1 MDPALRQLLILRLRG
16 GLRQRVNQ
24 LASLR
29 GLLFSLAFGAIV
41 WFLIASN
48 GSSDA
53 GLFGTEALDRQEL
66 SAQIMT
72 FMPLTMLG
80 LSLLTVL
87 MTTGPTFHFSPNE
100 INFLFTGPF
109 RRRDLILYKFGAY
122 VGGVILTSLFIT
134 LIVPPQTGTAL
145 SVFVATLLTLVFV
158 QLNSAVIGMAGH
170 ALDGSRFAKIRW
182 PATALLGA
190 IALATLLYAWFTP
203 DRGIIDLLSAF
214 RHSWIGTIILIP
226 YIVFAE
232 LYVATSASQLALWA
246 LVAVVINAAL
256 LWAVIVLDTRTTDRS
271 LAENARLSS
280 RWDRIKQ
287 GGSFFATQQ
296 TEVRSIRRAPI
307 VAGMGPIAWR
317 QVLNALRNSFKLMI
331 VFVGLAACVTPISLA
346 LNAPITDV
354 QTLMIIYVFIAFILP
369 RNLICD
375 FRGDLSRMEIY
386 KTLPIAPWRICA
398 GQLVVQVLLAY
409 VIALTIIASALVFE
423 DSVTP
428 QIALVL
434 AAFALPL
441 TFLIYAVENTVHLL
455 FPVKLVAMGRADF
468 EFLGRS
474 IVEFIAKTI
483 FVFTAMAAAG
493 AVGLVTFKGMGTRI
507 GPAWIVQLAHTDAV
521 RASDT
526 GRNAICFPA
535 LRRRRNHRLRHK
547 VRHTG

>member
-16 GLRQRVNQ
+16 GLRQRLLQ

-29 GLLFSLAFGAIV
+29 GLLFSLAFGGII

-53 GLFGTEALDRQEL
+53 SLFGSAALDRQTL
-66 SAQIMT
+66 SEQIMT
-72 FMPLTMLG
+72 FMPLSMLG

-122 VGGVILTSLFIT
+122 VAGVTLTSVFVT
-134 LIVPPQTGTAL
+134 LIAPPQTGSAL
-145 SVFVATLLTLVFV
+145 AVFIATLLTLVFV

-170 ALDGSRFAKIRW
+170 TLDGSTLARIRW
-182 PATALLGA
+182 PATVLLCT
-190 IALATLLYAWFTP
+190 IAVVAVLYAWVTP
-203 DRGIIDLLSAF
+203 DRGIIDLLSEF
-214 RHSWIGTIILIP
+214 RHSWMGSIILIP

-232 LYVATSASQLALWA
+232 LFVATSVSQLALWVV
-246 LVAVVINAAL
+246 VAVVINAAL
-256 LWAVIVLDTRTTDRS
+256 LRAVIVLDARTTDRS
-271 LAENARLSS
+271 VAENARLSN

-287 GGSFFATQQ
+287 GGSFFATQR
-296 TEVRSIRRAPI
+296 TEMRSIRRAPI
-307 VAGMGPIAWR
+307 LGGLGPIAWR
-317 QVLNALRNSFKLMI
+317 QALNASRNSFKLFM
-331 VFVGLAACVTPISLA
+331 VFVGLAACIAPMSSALGAPVTEGH
-346 LNAPITDV
+346 
-354 QTLMIIYVFIAFILP
+354 TLMIIYVFIAFILP

-409 VIALTIIASALVFE
+409 AVALTILVSAFVFE
-423 DSVTP
+423 DIVTT
-428 QIALVL
+428 QVALVA

-441 TFLIYAVENTVHLL
+441 TLLIYALENTVHLL
-455 FPVKLVAMGRADF
+455 FPTKLVAMGRADF

-474 IVEFIAKTI
+474 IVEFIAKSF
-483 FVFTAMAAAG
+483 FVFAAMAASG
-493 AVGLVTFKGMGTRI
+493 AVGLITFKTI
-507 GPAWIVQLAHTDAV
+507 GPTLFLPGLACWLTLTLFGLLTLVALQFAFRRFAV
-521 RASDT
+521 AETID
-526 GRNAICFPA
+526 
-535 LRRRRNHRLRHK
+535 
-547 VRHTG
+547 

>member
-16 GLRQRVNQ
+16 GLRQRLLQ

-29 GLLFSLAFGAIV
+29 GLLFSLAFGGII

-48 GSSDA
+48 GSSDTSFLGSA
-53 GLFGTEALDRQEL
+53 ALDRQAL

-72 FMPLTMLG
+72 FMPLSMLG

-109 RRRDLILYKFGAY
+109 HRRDLILYKFCAY
-122 VGGVILTSLFIT
+122 VAGVTLTSLFIT
-134 LIVPPQTGTAL
+134 LIAPPQTGSAL
-145 SVFVATLLTLVFV
+145 PVFIATLLTLVFV

-170 ALDGSRFAKIRW
+170 AVEGSRLARLRW
-182 PATALLGA
+182 PATALLGV
-190 IALATLLYAWFTP
+190 IAVATVLYAYIMP
-203 DRGIIDLLSAF
+203 DRGIIDLLSEF
-214 RHSWIGTIILIP
+214 RHSWIGSIILIP

-232 LYVATSASQLALWA
+232 LFVASSVSQLALWA
-246 LVAVVINAAL
+246 LVAVVINGAL
-256 LWAVIVLDTRTTDRS
+256 LHAVIMLDARTTDRS
-271 LAENARLSS
+271 LAENARLSN

-287 GGSFFATQQ
+287 GGSFWATQR
-296 TEVRSIRRAPI
+296 TEMRSLRRAPI
-307 VAGMGPIAWR
+307 LGGLGPIAWR
-317 QVLNALRNSFKLMI
+317 QVLNALRNSYKLFI
-331 VFVGLAACVTPISLA
+331 IFVGLAASIPPISSA
-346 LNAPITDV
+346 LGAPITDP
-354 QTLMIIYVFIAFILP
+354 QTLITVYVFIAFILP
-369 RNLICD
+369 RNLISD

-423 DSVTP
+423 DSVTTKA
-428 QIALVL
+428 ALIL

-455 FPVKLVAMGRADF
+455 FPTKLVAMGRADF

-483 FVFTAMAAAG
+483 FVFASMAASG
-493 AVGLVTFKGMGTRI
+493 AVGLVTFKMMGATLVLTGVASWLTLTLI
-507 GPAWIVQLAHTDAV
+507 GLLTLVAMQYAFRRFAV
-521 RASDT
+521 AETVD
-526 GRNAICFPA
+526 
-535 LRRRRNHRLRHK
+535 
-547 VRHTG
+547 

>member
-16 GLRQRVNQ
+16 GLRQRLLQ

-29 GLLFSLAFGAIV
+29 GLLFSLAFGGII

-53 GLFGTEALDRQEL
+53 SLFGSAALDRQTL
-66 SAQIMT
+66 SEQIMT
-72 FMPLTMLG
+72 FMPLSMLG

-122 VGGVILTSLFIT
+122 VAGVTLTSVFVT
-134 LIVPPQTGTAL
+134 LIAPPQTGSAL
-145 SVFVATLLTLVFV
+145 AVFIATLLTLVFV

-170 ALDGSRFAKIRW
+170 TLDGSTLARIRW
-182 PATALLGA
+182 PATVLLCT
-190 IALATLLYAWFTP
+190 IAVVAVLYAWVTP
-203 DRGIIDLLSAF
+203 DRGIIDLLSEF
-214 RHSWIGTIILIP
+214 RHSWMGSIILIP

-232 LYVATSASQLALWA
+232 LFVATSVSQLALWVV
-246 LVAVVINAAL
+246 VAVVINAAL
-256 LWAVIVLDTRTTDRS
+256 LRAVIVLDARTTDRS
-271 LAENARLSS
+271 VAENARLSN

-287 GGSFFATQQ
+287 GGSFFATQR
-296 TEVRSIRRAPI
+296 TEMRSIRRAPI
-307 VAGMGPIAWR
+307 LGGLGPIAWR
-317 QVLNALRNSFKLMI
+317 QALNASRNSFKLFM
-331 VFVGLAACVTPISLA
+331 VFVGLAACIAPMSSALGAPVTEGH
-346 LNAPITDV
+346 
-354 QTLMIIYVFIAFILP
+354 TLMIIYVFIAFILP

-409 VIALTIIASALVFE
+409 AVALTILVSAFVFE
-423 DSVTP
+423 DIVTT
-428 QIALVL
+428 QVALVA

-441 TFLIYAVENTVHLL
+441 TLLIYALENTVHLL
-455 FPVKLVAMGRADF
+455 FPTKLVAMGRADF

-474 IVEFIAKTI
+474 IVEFIAKSF
-483 FVFTAMAAAG
+483 FVFAAMAASG
-493 AVGLVTFKGMGTRI
+493 AVGLITFKTI
-507 GPAWIVQLAHTDAV
+507 GPTLFLPGLACWLTLTLFGLLMLVALQFAFQRFAV
-521 RASDT
+521 AETID
-526 GRNAICFPA
+526 
-535 LRRRRNHRLRHK
+535 
-547 VRHTG
+547 